1 MWTDQQEI
9 EREKEFRTDFVQ
21 KVYDIKK
28 SIEKLTGGNYA
39 ISNIGI
45 ILNNKMVEIY
55 QIYKK
60 SHVSYA
66 KSSLRIVLSFYFSEV
81 VLEAERSLQEY
92 ADNLS
97 ANISK
102 ISATNTKEEL
112 SEVLNQANPKLQEYE
127 KLSDEV
133 FNFDLNKDIIKAV
146 EKDIEIHEQIEKEGG
161 YNYYSD
167 HPESV
172 IEQYNQELEALGM
185 TIRIPITVIENIKH
199 KGNNTEEYEEAHS
212 EIGKIDYS
220 AIKQDIADAKTFLE
234 QYNEELSSLGISEV
248 PIVQN
253 EDEDNYHR

>member
-1 MWTDQQEI
+1 MWTDQQELEL
-9 EREKEFRTDFVQ
+9 ERQQRSRLIQRVNDVKVTLEQHTDR
-21 KVYDIKK
+21 KATI
-28 SIEKLTGGNYA
+28 G
-39 ISNIGI
+39 NIGI
-45 ILNNKMVEIY
+45 TYNNKMVEFY
-55 QIYKK
+55 QNCARCNI
-60 SHVSYA
+60 SYIQ
-66 KSSLRIVLSFYFSEV
+66 SSLRRVISSYLMDVVINALNELQDYINCFDIKIDETNAQEEASE
-81 VLEAERSLQEY
+81 
-92 ADNLS
+92 
-97 ANISK
+97 I
-102 ISATNTKEEL
+102 
-112 SEVLNQANPKLQEYE
+112 LNQANPKLQEYE